1 RSSTGSS
8 RPKRQPATRGPR
20 RCTRRS
26 PRCRCGWRHWRRSI
40 PRGSRPCSRPI
51 PATKPHRA
59 KPRAR
64 RRKRRRR
71 DSGAARRAGDAR
83 SAPTPPL
90 VLVLLV
96 IALRQVEE
104 AVRVRIVGRVL
115 LLLFLRAREREV
127 LKPGDGRRD
136 LRLGGHAERL
146 LGRDELAA
154 FVVRH
159 HHAVSRLLL

>member
-1 RSSTGSS
+1 STGSS
-8 RPKRQPATRGPR
+8 RPKPHPATRVSR
-20 RCTRRS
+20 RCTRRW
-26 PRCRCGWRHWRRSI
+26 PPCRHGWRHWWRSMRRS
-40 PRGSRPCSRPI
+40 SRPCSRPI
-51 PATKPHRA
+51 PATKPHRV

-71 DSGAARRAGDAR
+71 DSGAARPAGDAR

-90 VLVLLV
+90 VLVVLV
-96 IALRQVEE
+96 VALRQVEE

-115 LLLFLRAREREV
+115 LLLFLRPREREV

-154 FVVRH
+154 F
-159 HHAVSRLLL
+159 